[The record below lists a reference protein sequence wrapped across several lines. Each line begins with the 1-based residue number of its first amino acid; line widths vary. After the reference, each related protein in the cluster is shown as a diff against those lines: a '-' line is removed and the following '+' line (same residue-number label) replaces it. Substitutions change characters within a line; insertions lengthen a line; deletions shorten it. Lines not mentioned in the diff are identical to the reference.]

1 MTPEPTTQSL
11 LQQILKQLETMRSIP
26 STALR
31 LREQSVEDAVEYI
44 RHDSRFDLAQVSRH
58 NPDALRRALTE
69 SPTWPGLVAE
79 FGVYSGRTIQIIAR
93 HFPELTVHGFD
104 SFRGLPERW
113 TGSSEQQGAFD
124 VQGRTPSLQ
133 VENVEFHVGWFD
145 DTVPQF
151 AETTNGPFRFVHM
164 DADLYNSTKTVFDHL
179 GDRFVE
185 GTVIVFD
192 EYFGY
197 HGWRHHEHKAFTEF
211 LADRHL
217 SFEALVIGHMS
228 LGVRLVNQPA
238 AY

>member
-1 MTPEPTTQSL
+1 MTPEPTTQTL
-11 LQQILKQLETMRSIP
+11 LKQILKQLEIMRSIP

-31 LREQSVEDAVEYI
+31 LREQSVDDAVEYI
-44 RHDSRFDLAQVSRH
+44 RHDSRFDRAQVNMH
-58 NPDALRRALTE
+58 NTDALRRALRET
-69 SPTWPGLVAE
+69 PTWPGLVAE

-113 TGSSEQQGAFD
+113 TGSSEPKGAFD
-124 VQGRTPSLQ
+124 VHGSAPTLQ
-133 VENVEFHVGWFD
+133 VENVEFHVGWFE
-145 DTVPQF
+145 DTTPQF
-151 AETTNGPFRFVHM
+151 AKNTSEPFRFVHM
-164 DADLYNSTKTVFDHL
+164 DADLYSSTKTVFDHL

-197 HGWRHHEHKAFTEF
+197 HGWQHHEHKAFTEF
-211 LADRHL
+211 LADQKL

-228 LGVRLVNQPA
+228 LGVRLTDRPSS
-238 AY
+238 